1 MLNDLDQLFA
11 ALHQS
16 FGKEYPDPRVTAVAE
31 RAARNEAVLDRVI
44 GDLGSEQEKVYGA
57 SCTVLAEIGP
67 PAARAVSRLLRLISR
82 ADDPSH
88 VAYALGA
95 LGDGK
100 KKVLSALLR
109 LLDDKRNWVRSSAI
123 NALGSLNPPA
133 GKVVPGL
140 SRFLDRWQ
148 PPWEDPHK
156 VEFDPD
162 VDDFSDAV
170 AVIGTYGESA
180 ASALPVLERL
190 AAQDAGD
197 QDEDVRMT
205 RFMLQATIAKI
216 RGEPPPSYW

>member
-1 MLNDLDQLFA
+1 MVNDLDRLFK
-11 ALHQS
+11 ALHRN
-16 FGKEYPDPRVTAVAE
+16 FGKEYPDPRVTAIAK
-31 RAARNEAVLDRVI
+31 RAVRDEAVLDRVI
-44 GDLGSEQEKVYGA
+44 ADLGSNQEKVYGA

-67 PAARAVSRLLRLISR
+67 PAARAVSKLLRLVSR

-95 LGDGK
+95 LGDSK

-140 SRFLDRWQ
+140 TRFLDRWQ
-148 PPWEDPHK
+148 PPWENHK

-162 VDDFSDAV
+162 VDDFGDAV
-170 AVIGTYGESA
+170 AVIGSYGENA
-180 ASALPVLERL
+180 ASALSVLERL
-190 AAQDAGD
+190 AAQDVDD
-197 QDEDVRMT
+197 QDDGVRQT
-205 RFMLQATIAKI
+205 RFLLQATIARI
-216 RGEPPPSYW
+216 RGEPPPSFW